1 MDDKIIDDYILQ
13 NHNFVI
19 DFYFMNALINPSQ
32 TNYIDYY
39 LEDRNY
45 YPFSKKTSVT
55 SNIFITQN
63 DITTD
68 NSISPFKNL

>member
-1 MDDKIIDDYILQ
+1 VDDKIIDDYILQ

>member
-1 MDDKIIDDYILQ
+1 VNDKVIDDYIMKYQ
-13 NHNFVI
+13 NFVI
-19 DFYFMNALINPSQ
+19 NFYFMNALINPSQ

-63 DITTD
+63 NITTD
-68 NSISPFKNL
+68 KSISPFKDL